1 VQIIPVIDVKGGIV
15 VHASGG
21 DRTNYAPLQS
31 VLTSS
36 VEPIEVIRDLLTC
49 HPFNTIY
56 IADLDAIVQQ
66 RLNIDFYRELHQ
78 KFPDTEFWLDAGIRT
93 RMDWQQLADING
105 IRCII
110 ASESL
115 IELDLIS
122 SSDARSEI
130 LSLDLQDGN
139 FLGNDLLLA
148 LPEAWPEDVI
158 VMNLDFVGEA
168 MGPDFMLLNKM
179 KGLAVNSRIVAA
191 GGVRNEADLKSL
203 TEQGLDA
210 ALIASALHK
219 GAISS
224 GVLRHFETGHH
235 PL

>member
-21 DRTNYAPLQS
+21 DRANYAPLQS

-36 VEPIEVIRDLLTC
+36 VEPIEVIRDFLTW

-56 IADLDAIVQQ
+56 IADLDAIVKQQ
-66 RLNIDFYRELHQ
+66 FNIDFYSKLHQ
-78 KFPDTEFWLDAGIRT
+78 YFPDTEFWLDAGIQT
-93 RMDWQQLADING
+93 RQDWQQLANIKG
-105 IRCII
+105 LRCIL

-115 IELDLIS
+115 VELDLIAN
-122 SSDARSEI
+122 SDTRSGV
-130 LSLDLQDGN
+130 LSLDLQHGK
-139 FLGNDLLLA
+139 FLGNDSLLA
-148 LPEAWPEDVI
+148 QPEAWPEDVI

-191 GGVRNEADLKSL
+191 GGIRNEADLESL
-203 TEQGLDA
+203 TEQGIDA
-210 ALIASALHK
+210 ALIASALHR

-224 GVLRHFETGHH
+224 GVLRRFETGHR